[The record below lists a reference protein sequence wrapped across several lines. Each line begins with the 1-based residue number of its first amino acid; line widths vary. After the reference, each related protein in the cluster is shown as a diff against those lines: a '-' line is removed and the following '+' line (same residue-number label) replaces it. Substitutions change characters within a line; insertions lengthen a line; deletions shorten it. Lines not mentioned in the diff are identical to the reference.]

1 MAQIRIGIG
10 GWDFAG
16 WRKNFYSVGLPHAKE
31 LEFASRQVTTIEI
44 NGTFYRTQKPENYRS
59 WADATPD
66 DFVFSVKAHRLTTH
80 RKMLAQAEA
89 SIAQFFASGV
99 LQLRGKLGPVLWQFA
114 PTKKFDAEDFEAF
127 LKLLPRELEGRSIR
141 HVVEVRH
148 ASFCDPAFIDLA
160 EHYGTAICLAQSEK
174 YPLIADVTA
183 DFVYLRLQQSEAS
196 NECGYTAKELDQWA
210 ARAQLWAKGDLPADL
225 PYTANASATNHP
237 RDCFIYFIAGAK
249 ERNPAAACALIERIR
264 EVR

>member
-1 MAQIRIGIG
+1 
-10 GWDFAG
+10 
-16 WRKNFYSVGLPHAKE
+16 
-31 LEFASRQVTTIEI
+31 
-44 NGTFYRTQKPENYRS
+44 
-59 WADATPD
+59 
-66 DFVFSVKAHRLTTH
+66 
-80 RKMLAQAEA
+80 MLAEAEA
-89 SIAQFFASGV
+89 SIAQFFASGI
-99 LQLRGKLGPVLWQFA
+99 LELRGKLGPVLWQFA

-148 ASFCDPAFIDLA
+148 ASFCEPAFVDLA
-160 EHYGTAICLAQSEK
+160 KHYGTAICLAQSEK

-196 NECGYTAKELDQWA
+196 SESGYTASELNHWA
-210 ARAQLWAKGDLPADL
+210 QRAKLWAQGGLPADL
-225 PYTANASATNHP
+225 PYIVDASATKHE

-264 EVR
+264 ARSL